1 MTFQLDQFAAAI
13 RAGGEITARDTLML
27 RQAIWNDG
35 VLTQAEAQAH
45 DAFVARM
52 GDKALWQTLGLRLS
66 AASA

>member
-1 MTFQLDQFAAAI
+1 MAQAAGA
-13 RAGGEITARDTLML
+13 
-27 RQAIWNDG
+27 DG
-35 VLTQAEAQAH
+35 VILVMTPRRARPVPLPPRLTQAEAQAH